1 MWATETVIAN
11 GQTVDGVELRLQPYL
26 SVSGRA
32 GFEGAR
38 SRPDVRSAQ
47 ITLIPVQLPEQRWI
61 PSATAHPDSDG
72 HFGFDVI
79 PGNYRLA
86 ASFPGTAGSVSPWWL
101 MEATID
107 KHDALREAVDVRDS
121 LPARVTFTDRVA
133 HLTGTVLSSAG
144 APTSDYSVLIFST
157 DRTSWMPQARA
168 VRLTRPGIDGKY
180 SFTNL
185 APGEYL
191 LAAVDDLEPAEM
203 FDAALL
209 EQLARSAVRITL
221 VEGDKK
227 VQDLPGG
234 CYH

>member
-26 SVSGRA
+26 SLSGRA
-32 GFEGAR
+32 GFEGGP
-38 SRPDVRSAQ
+38 SRPDVRGAQ

-107 KHDALREAVDVRDS
+107 KHDALRAAVAVRES
-121 LPARVTFTDRVA
+121 LPAHVTFTDRVA
-133 HLTGTVLSSAG
+133 HLTGAVLSTAG
-144 APTSDYSVLIFST
+144 APAAENGVLIFST
-157 DRTSWMPQARA
+157 DRTLWMPDTGV
-168 VRLTRPGIDGKY
+168 VRLTKPSSDGRY
-180 SFTNL
+180 AFTNL
-185 APGEYL
+185 APGNYF
-191 LAAVDDLEPAEM
+191 LAAVADMAPLEM
-203 FDAALL
+203 FDPVML
-209 EQLARSAVRITL
+209 ERLSRSAVRVTL

-234 CYH
+234 RYH